1 MSKYIL
7 IKNGKVDNVIVAD
20 EKFIDFIKNDY
31 EAIFHESDVPSY
43 VTIGCSVLAND
54 DESVSFVIPVE
65 EPSVVDYIDA
75 ELVQGELE

>member
-7 IKNGKVDNVIVAD
+7 IKNGKVDNIIVAD

-54 DESVSFVIPVE
+54 DESVSFIVPVE
-65 EPSVVDYIDA
+65 QAPVEDFIDA